1 MSHEGRAQVASIP
14 DGASALAA
22 SVGVCAA
29 GTFPT
34 RLVPRPNRKP
44 LDLAQRLA
52 LSALVVSGRMIRRT
66 DGFGTHETTLITNN
80 VAVFLKGRRYA
91 VPSFDGNTI
100 YPSEKAKDL
109 MAEEGNG

>member
-1 MSHEGRAQVASIP
+1 MSTDGRTSVASVSDEKA
-14 DGASALAA
+14 DG
-22 SVGVCAA
+22 GCAA

-66 DGFGTHETTLITNN
+66 DGFGTAETTLIPT
-80 VAVFLKGRRYA
+80 ALAAFLKGRRYA
-91 VPSFDGNTI
+91 VPAFDGNTI
-100 YPSEKAKDL
+100 YPSDKAKSL
-109 MAEEGNG
+109 HAEGNHAP